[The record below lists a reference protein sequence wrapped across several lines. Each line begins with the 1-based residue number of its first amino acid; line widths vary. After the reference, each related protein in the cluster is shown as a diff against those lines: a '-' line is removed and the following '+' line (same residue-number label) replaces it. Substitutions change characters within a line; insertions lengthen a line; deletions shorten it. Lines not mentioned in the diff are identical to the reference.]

1 MLPVVH
7 LARVYSAAMLVCTPK
22 LLSHLRNEQVD
33 ALVEVMLLA
42 AAADGELS
50 IEEVDQLQNCLLQVD
65 ELWLTQIDLERRL
78 AEAHQRIAGA
88 DRATRLS
95 AAKAIL
101 SDIDTRRAALELA
114 IRVMAADGVM
124 RTSERE
130 LILETAEALDIDR
143 DNAADMVK
151 AIVK

>member
-1 MLPVVH
+1 
-7 LARVYSAAMLVCTPK
+7 MLVCTPK
-22 LLSHLRNEQVD
+22 LLSHLRNDQID
-33 ALVEVMLLA
+33 ALIEVMLLA

-50 IEEVDQLQNCLLQVD
+50 IEEVDQLQSCLLAVD

-78 AEAHQRIAGA
+78 TEAHKRIASA
-88 DRATRLS
+88 DRSARLS

-114 IRVMAADGVM
+114 IRVMASDGVM

-143 DNAADMVK
+143 DDAADMVK

>member
-1 MLPVVH
+1 LLGYTLGP
-7 LARVYSAAMLVCTPK
+7 MLVCTPK
-22 LLSHLRNEQVD
+22 LLSRLRNDQVD

-50 IEEVDQLQNCLLQVD
+50 IEEVDQLQNCLLEVD

-78 AEAHQRIAGA
+78 TEAHQRIAGS

-95 AAKAIL
+95 TAKAIL
-101 SDIDTRRAALELA
+101 SDVDTRRAALELA

-151 AIVK
+151 SIVK